1 MAEEAAIALVD
12 THTHL
17 NDEKFAGDVEETI
30 ARARAAGVTRLINMG
45 DTLASSERAVALAA
59 SHEGLYAGVGIHPEE
74 AYEMTAAD
82 DAPLPGG
89 AAGLLVDRG
98 AMFIDGFLLTGE

>member
-45 DTLASSERAVALAA
+45 DTMASSERAVALAA
-59 SHEGLYAGVGIHPEE
+59 AHAGLYAGVGIHPEE
-74 AYEMTAAD
+74 AGRTCRRS
-82 DAPLPGG
+82 LPS
-89 AAGLLVDRG
+89 ARSASTT
-98 AMFIDGFLLTGE
+98 TG